1 MNDGTPTVKT
11 PFGEVSSNIKAWRLV
26 EHYFEPL
33 LPFYSDPAVT
43 EIMVN
48 RYDRIFVE
56 RSGKAMEKVEAAFAS
71 EEALVTAIEQLA
83 STLGQNFSLKQPIFD
98 GRFPDQSR
106 ANANLRGGCAPD
118 GTNLTIRRAPK
129 IHLSLTDLLKF
140 EALSPEMAAY
150 LKHAIYEAAN
160 MVISGGTS
168 SGKTTVIRA
177 LTRFIPPMERV
188 VSAEDTRELVLDWL
202 PNSIS
207 LEAPKRRLEPGDDFI
222 DLPRLVYTTLRMRPD
237 RVIVGEIRDGG
248 AADAFVQ
255 ALGTGHAG
263 CMTTIHAN
271 SARLSLRRLQYLIAT
286 KGAIS
291 FDLAGETLLGDLQVI
306 VYAEKKTGVG
316 KKIMEIVEI
325 IDEEPVLVFKYDR
338 KQRCHVP
345 TEHLTRSRYWPVPDE
360 IAALEGA

>member
-1 MNDGTPTVKT
+1 MTDNTT
-11 PFGEVSSNIKAWRLV
+11 FGEVNTNLKAWRLV

-33 LPFYSDPAVT
+33 LPFYRDPAVT

-48 RYDRIFVE
+48 RYDRIFIE
-56 RSGKAMEKVEAAFAS
+56 RSGKAVERIDASFTS

-83 STLGQNFSLKQPIFD
+83 SALGQSFSLKQPIFD

-106 ANANLRGGCAPD
+106 ANANLRGGSAPD

-129 IHLSLTDLLKF
+129 VHLSMADLLGF
-140 EALSPEMAAY
+140 EALSGDMAAY
-150 LKHAIYEAAN
+150 LKHAVVEAAN

-168 SGKTTVIRA
+168 SGKTTIIRA

-188 VSAEDTRELVLDWL
+188 ITAEDTRELVLDWL

-207 LEAPKRRLEPGDDFI
+207 LEAPKRRLEPGEDFI
-222 DLPRLVYTTLRMRPD
+222 DLPRLVHTTLRMRPD
-237 RVIVGEIRDGG
+237 RLIVGEIRDGG

-263 CMTTIHAN
+263 CWTSLHAN

-291 FDLAGETLLGDLQVI
+291 FELAGETLLGDLQVI
-306 VYAEKKTGVG
+306 VYAEKKTGIG

-325 IDEEPVLVFKYDR
+325 IDEQPVLVFKYDR
-338 KQRCHVP
+338 KLRCHVP
-345 TEHLTRSRYWPVPDE
+345 TEDLKRSRYWPVPPE